1 LQKWLH
7 LASNLQYPPSNE
19 FEWNIEYRMQID
31 KSIFFLQIMLA
42 RLRMCVFFC
51 TFARYFAKYMLT
63 HLHIRNYALISHLDI
78 DFHEGFSVMTG
89 ETGAGKSI
97 ILGALNLV
105 MGARADIKS
114 ITEGEDKCVI
124 EALFRPSSAV
134 RSQIASLL
142 DRSQSE
148 LLDTLVIRRE
158 LSASGRSRSF
168 VNDEVVTQAE
178 LKALARQLIDI
189 HSQHESLMIG
199 DDLFQI
205 QVVDAIAGNNS
216 EREAYA
222 AAYTNYQE
230 AVAALHKAEALAK
243 KIQADADYLQ
253 WQYQQLVEAQLV
265 AGEIEELEE
274 EEYRLSHAEEIQAS
288 LAQALQQ
295 LDSDQG
301 ALAMIHSA
309 GSGLFKV
316 VQNGSELSRVTERL
330 DSVEIELKD
339 ILSDIQRLYDRTELD
354 PMRLEQVGER
364 LSMLQTLMKKHRVQ
378 TVEELIA
385 LREEYAEQVQ
395 RIENIDEEIERLRVE
410 SVRLKGEAERAAQ
423 QLTQSRKSVCE
434 KIAMHLVE
442 DMQRLGVPHAK
453 VAVDIQPTED
463 FTETGKDN
471 VQFMFA
477 ANLNQSLRRVAE
489 VASGG
494 EISRLM
500 LCIKALIASS
510 NGLPTIIFDEIDT
523 GVSGAIAS
531 QMGEIM
537 RQMGTSR
544 QIITITHLPQV
555 AARGEQHYLVYKEDT
570 DVRTETHIRVL
581 TEAEHEQEIEKMR
594 QL

>member
-1 LQKWLH
+1 
-7 LASNLQYPPSNE
+7 
-19 FEWNIEYRMQID
+19 
-31 KSIFFLQIMLA
+31 
-42 RLRMCVFFC
+42 
-51 TFARYFAKYMLT
+51 MLT

-124 EALFRPSSAV
+124 EATFSHLSPNQLIDSSTDL
-134 RSQIASLL
+134 I
-142 DRSQSE
+142 
-148 LLDTLVIRRE
+148 IRRE
-158 LSASGRSRSF
+158 LSANGRSRSF
-168 VNDEVVTQAE
+168 VNDEVVTQTE

-205 QVVDAIAGNNS
+205 EVVDAIAGNS
-216 EREAYA
+216 TEREEYSEAYH
-222 AAYTNYQE
+222 AYLQ
-230 AVAALHKAEALAK
+230 AMAALREAEALAK
-243 KIQADADYLQ
+243 KAQADADYMQ
-253 WQYQQLVEAQLV
+253 WQYNQLVEAQLFT
-265 AGEIEELEE
+265 GEIEALEE

-295 LDSDQG
+295 LDGDHG
-301 ALAMIHSA
+301 ALALIHSTR
-309 GSGLFKV
+309 
-316 VQNGSELSRVTERL
+316 LSDANSTLAERL

-339 ILSDIQRLYDRTELD
+339 IVSDIQHIYAHTERD
-354 PMRLEQVGER
+354 PMRLEVVQER

-378 TVEELIA
+378 TIEELIA
-385 LREEYAEQVQ
+385 LRDQLAGQVQ
-395 RIENIDEEIERLRVE
+395 RLENMDEEIAQLTNQ
-410 SVRLKGEAERAAQ
+410 SLQLKDKTDQAAAR
-423 QLTQSRKSVCE
+423 LTQSRQSVCN
-434 KIAMHLVE
+434 KIEVQLVA
-442 DMQRLGVPHAK
+442 DMVRLGVPHAK
-453 VAVDIQPTED
+453 VAVDIQPTDD

-523 GVSGAIAS
+523 GVSGTIAS

-537 RQMGTSR
+537 RQMAEAR

-555 AARGEQHYLVYKEDT
+555 ASRGEHHYLVYKEDT
-570 DVRTETHIRVL
+570 DVRTETHIRQL
-581 TEAEHEQEIEKMR
+581 TAAEHETEIEKMR
-594 QL
+594 TL

>member
-1 LQKWLH
+1 
-7 LASNLQYPPSNE
+7 
-19 FEWNIEYRMQID
+19 
-31 KSIFFLQIMLA
+31 
-42 RLRMCVFFC
+42 
-51 TFARYFAKYMLT
+51 MLT

-114 ITEGEDKCVI
+114 ITEGEERCVI
-124 EALFRPSSAV
+124 EATFGEDL
-134 RSQIASLL
+134 I
-142 DRSQSE
+142 
-148 LLDTLVIRRE
+148 IRRE
-158 LSASGRSRSF
+158 LSANGRSRSF
-168 VNDEVVTQAE
+168 VNDEIVTQTE

-205 QVVDAIAGNNS
+205 QVVDAIAGNTA
-216 EREAYA
+216 EREAYSH
-222 AAYTNYQE
+222 AYISYQE
-230 AVAALHKAEALAK
+230 AIAALREAQALAK
-243 KIQADADYLQ
+243 KAQADADYLQ
-253 WQYQQLVEAQLV
+253 WQYTQLLEAQLV

-274 EEYRLSHAEEIQAS
+274 EEYRLSHAEEIQTA

-295 LDSDQG
+295 LDSDNG
-301 ALAMIHSA
+301 ALSLIHSTR
-309 GSGLFKV
+309 
-316 VQNGSELSRVTERL
+316 LSDADSALAERI

-339 ILSDIQRLYDRTELD
+339 IVSDIQRLYDRTERD
-354 PMRLEQVGER
+354 PMRLEQVQER
-364 LSMLQTLMKKHRVQ
+364 ISMLQTLMKKHHVQ
-378 TVEELIA
+378 TVDQLITLRDELA
-385 LREEYAEQVQ
+385 TQVQ
-395 RIENIDEEIERLRVE
+395 RIENIDEDLAHLQAEVDTAHSALSIAAEALTASRLE
-410 SVRLKGEAERAAQ
+410 PCNLIA
-423 QLTQSRKSVCE
+423 SR
-434 KIAMHLVE
+434 LVE
-442 DMQRLGVPHAK
+442 DMVRLGVPHAK
-453 VAVDIQPTED
+453 VAVDIQPTND
-463 FTETGKDN
+463 FSETGKDN
-471 VQFMFA
+471 VQFLFA

-537 RQMGTSR
+537 RQMAQSR

-555 AARGEQHYLVYKEDT
+555 AARCEQHYLVYKEDT
-570 DVRTETHIRVL
+570 DVRTETHIRQL
-581 TEAEHEQEIEKMR
+581 SAQEHDMEIEKMR
-594 QL
+594 SL

>member
-1 LQKWLH
+1 
-7 LASNLQYPPSNE
+7 
-19 FEWNIEYRMQID
+19 
-31 KSIFFLQIMLA
+31 
-42 RLRMCVFFC
+42 
-51 TFARYFAKYMLT
+51 MLT

-114 ITEGEDKCVI
+114 ITEGEDKCII
-124 EALFRPSSAV
+124 EATFGEDL
-134 RSQIASLL
+134 I
-142 DRSQSE
+142 
-148 LLDTLVIRRE
+148 IRRE
-158 LSASGRSRSF
+158 LSANGRSRSF

-178 LKALARQLIDI
+178 LKTLARELIDI

-205 QVVDAIAGNNS
+205 QVVDAIAGNIT
-216 EREAYA
+216 ERTAYNEAYI
-222 AAYTNYQE
+222 TYQE
-230 AVAALHKAEALAK
+230 AKRALSEAQTLARK
-243 KIQADADYLQ
+243 MQADADYQQ
-253 WQYQQLVEAQLV
+253 WQYDQLSEAQLEV
-265 AGEIEELEE
+265 GEMEALEE
-274 EEYRLSHAEEIQAS
+274 EEYRLSHAEEIQTS
-288 LAQALQQ
+288 LAQAIEK
-295 LDSDQG
+295 LDSDNG
-301 ALAMIHSA
+301 ALSLIHSTRLTDA
-309 GSGLFKV
+309 DSVLAD
-316 VQNGSELSRVTERL
+316 RL

-339 ILSDIQRLYDRTELD
+339 ILSDIQRLYDRTERD
-354 PMRLEQVGER
+354 PMRLAQVQER
-364 LSMLQTLMKKHRVQ
+364 ISMLQTLMKKHHVL

-385 LREEYAEQVQ
+385 LRDELGEQLE
-395 RIENIDEEIERLRVE
+395 RIDNIDEELARLQAEVDTAHRQLSIAAE
-410 SVRLKGEAERAAQ
+410 ALTASRMAPSQFIASRL
-423 QLTQSRKSVCE
+423 
-434 KIAMHLVE
+434 IE
-442 DMQRLGVPHAK
+442 DMVRLGVPHAN

-463 FTETGKDN
+463 FTEAGKDN

-537 RQMGTSR
+537 RQMADSR
-544 QIITITHLPQV
+544 QIIAITHLPQV
-555 AARGEQHYLVYKEDT
+555 AVRGEHHYLVYKEDT
-570 DVRTETHIRVL
+570 DVRTETHIRAL
-581 TEAEHEQEIEKMR
+581 SAAEHELEIEKMR
-594 QL
+594 SL

>member
-1 LQKWLH
+1 
-7 LASNLQYPPSNE
+7 
-19 FEWNIEYRMQID
+19 
-31 KSIFFLQIMLA
+31 
-42 RLRMCVFFC
+42 MCVFFC

-124 EALFRPSSAV
+124 EALFRPSSTV

-205 QVVDAIAGNNS
+205 QVVDAIAGNNG

-222 AAYTNYQE
+222 AAYTSYQE
-230 AVAALHKAEALAK
+230 AVTALHKAEALAK

>member
-1 LQKWLH
+1 
-7 LASNLQYPPSNE
+7 
-19 FEWNIEYRMQID
+19 
-31 KSIFFLQIMLA
+31 
-42 RLRMCVFFC
+42 
-51 TFARYFAKYMLT
+51 MLT

-124 EALFRPSSAV
+124 EATFSHLSPNQLIDSSTDL
-134 RSQIASLL
+134 I
-142 DRSQSE
+142 
-148 LLDTLVIRRE
+148 IRRE
-158 LSASGRSRSF
+158 LSANGRSRSF
-168 VNDEVVTQAE
+168 VNDEVVTQTE

-205 QVVDAIAGNNS
+205 EVVDAIAGNS
-216 EREAYA
+216 TEREEYSKAYH
-222 AAYTNYQE
+222 AYLQ
-230 AVAALHKAEALAK
+230 AMAALREAEALAK
-243 KIQADADYLQ
+243 KAQADADYMQ
-253 WQYQQLVEAQLV
+253 WQYNQLVEAQLFT
-265 AGEIEELEE
+265 GEIEALEE

-295 LDSDQG
+295 LDGDHG
-301 ALAMIHSA
+301 ALALIHSTR
-309 GSGLFKV
+309 
-316 VQNGSELSRVTERL
+316 LSDANSTLAERL

-339 ILSDIQRLYDRTELD
+339 IVSDIQHIYAHTEHD
-354 PMRLEQVGER
+354 PMRLEVVQER

-378 TVEELIA
+378 TIEELIA
-385 LREEYAEQVQ
+385 LRDQLAGQVQ
-395 RIENIDEEIERLRVE
+395 RLENMDEEIAQLTIQ
-410 SVRLKGEAERAAQ
+410 SLQLKDKTDQAAAR
-423 QLTQSRKSVCE
+423 LTQSRQSVCN
-434 KIAMHLVE
+434 KIEVQLVA
-442 DMQRLGVPHAK
+442 DMVRLGVPHAK
-453 VAVDIQPTED
+453 VAVDIQPTDD
-463 FTETGKDN
+463 FTETGRDN

-523 GVSGAIAS
+523 GVSGTIAS

-537 RQMGTSR
+537 RQMAEAR

-555 AARGEQHYLVYKEDT
+555 ASRGEHHYLVYKEDT
-570 DVRTETHIRVL
+570 DVRTETHIRQL
-581 TEAEHEQEIEKMR
+581 TAAEHETEIEKMR
-594 QL
+594 TL

>member
-1 LQKWLH
+1 
-7 LASNLQYPPSNE
+7 
-19 FEWNIEYRMQID
+19 
-31 KSIFFLQIMLA
+31 
-42 RLRMCVFFC
+42 
-51 TFARYFAKYMLT
+51 MLT

-114 ITEGEDKCVI
+114 ITEGEERCVI
-124 EALFRPSSAV
+124 EATFGEDL
-134 RSQIASLL
+134 I
-142 DRSQSE
+142 
-148 LLDTLVIRRE
+148 IRRE
-158 LSASGRSRSF
+158 LSANGRSRSF
-168 VNDEVVTQAE
+168 VNDEIVTQAE

-205 QVVDAIAGNNS
+205 QVVDAIAGNTA
-216 EREAYA
+216 EREAYSH
-222 AAYTNYQE
+222 AYISYQE
-230 AVAALHKAEALAK
+230 AIAALREAQALAK
-243 KIQADADYLQ
+243 KAQADADYLQ
-253 WQYQQLVEAQLV
+253 WQYTQLLEAQLV

-274 EEYRLSHAEEIQAS
+274 EEYRLSHAEEIQTA

-295 LDSDQG
+295 LDSDNG
-301 ALAMIHSA
+301 ALSLIHSTR
-309 GSGLFKV
+309 
-316 VQNGSELSRVTERL
+316 LSDADSALAERI

-339 ILSDIQRLYDRTELD
+339 IVSDIQRLYDRTERD
-354 PMRLEQVGER
+354 PMRLEQVQER
-364 LSMLQTLMKKHRVQ
+364 ISMLQTLMKKHHVQ
-378 TVEELIA
+378 TVDQLITLRDELA
-385 LREEYAEQVQ
+385 TQVQ
-395 RIENIDEEIERLRVE
+395 RIENIDEDLAHLQAEVDTAHSALSIAADALTASRLE
-410 SVRLKGEAERAAQ
+410 PCHLIA
-423 QLTQSRKSVCE
+423 SR
-434 KIAMHLVE
+434 LVE
-442 DMQRLGVPHAK
+442 DMVRLGVPHAK
-453 VAVDIQPTED
+453 VAVDIQPTND
-463 FTETGKDN
+463 FSETGKDN
-471 VQFMFA
+471 VQFLFA

-537 RQMGTSR
+537 RQMAQSR

-555 AARGEQHYLVYKEDT
+555 AARCEQHYLVYKEDT
-570 DVRTETHIRVL
+570 DIRTETHIRQL
-581 TEAEHEQEIEKMR
+581 SDQEHDMEIEKMR
-594 QL
+594 SL

>member
-1 LQKWLH
+1 
-7 LASNLQYPPSNE
+7 
-19 FEWNIEYRMQID
+19 
-31 KSIFFLQIMLA
+31 
-42 RLRMCVFFC
+42 
-51 TFARYFAKYMLT
+51 MLT

-114 ITEGEDKCVI
+114 ITEGEERCVI
-124 EALFRPSSAV
+124 EATFGEDL
-134 RSQIASLL
+134 I
-142 DRSQSE
+142 
-148 LLDTLVIRRE
+148 IRRE
-158 LSASGRSRSF
+158 LSANGRSRSF
-168 VNDEVVTQAE
+168 VNDEIVTQTE

-205 QVVDAIAGNNS
+205 QVVDAIAGNTA
-216 EREAYA
+216 EREAYSH
-222 AAYTNYQE
+222 AYISYQE
-230 AVAALHKAEALAK
+230 AIAALREAQALAK
-243 KIQADADYLQ
+243 KAQADADYLQ
-253 WQYQQLVEAQLV
+253 WQYTQLLEAQLV

-274 EEYRLSHAEEIQAS
+274 EEYRLSHAEEIQTA

-295 LDSDQG
+295 LDSDNG
-301 ALAMIHSA
+301 ALSLIHSTR
-309 GSGLFKV
+309 
-316 VQNGSELSRVTERL
+316 LSDADSALAERI

-339 ILSDIQRLYDRTELD
+339 IVSDIQRLYDRTERD
-354 PMRLEQVGER
+354 PMRLEQVQER
-364 LSMLQTLMKKHRVQ
+364 ISMLQTLMKKHHVQ
-378 TVEELIA
+378 TVDQLITLRDELA
-385 LREEYAEQVQ
+385 TQVQ
-395 RIENIDEEIERLRVE
+395 RIENIDEDLARLQAEVDTAH
-410 SVRLKGEAERAAQ
+410 SALSIAADALTASRLEPCHLIA
-423 QLTQSRKSVCE
+423 SR
-434 KIAMHLVE
+434 LVE
-442 DMQRLGVPHAK
+442 DMVRLGVPHAK
-453 VAVDIQPTED
+453 VAVDIQPTND
-463 FTETGKDN
+463 FSETGKDN
-471 VQFMFA
+471 VQFLFA

-537 RQMGTSR
+537 RQMAQSR

-555 AARGEQHYLVYKEDT
+555 AARCEQHYLVYKEDT
-570 DVRTETHIRVL
+570 DVRTETHIRQL
-581 TEAEHEQEIEKMR
+581 SDQEHDMEIEKMR
-594 QL
+594 SL